1 MKHPSDPLPESPE
14 STPRFFPPLAQ
25 FFRWLIAKD
34 KNPTLLAHVLVA
46 SSIMGIVIL
55 TDGFL
60 AKIATEKKYEWMTI
74 YYPPEVTVSEAS
86 KHPTID
92 EILSHAETRVDAA
105 LKNLNADTEI
115 KQRLRSQFLR
125 IQTRAVI
132 HGDVMAFFYGRSFVT
147 LVVVSVSGV
156 TGVLC
161 LFFISKDGWS
171 DCNNILLNL
180 FVISAGIVVL
190 YGNLSIF
197 LKFEENTNNNTELY
211 LSYLIL
217 KEEFLS
223 YLATQKN
230 NAGDEILP
238 SDFVLYMD
246 QRMHQLNVITLD
258 FDNQK
263 VQDYSQKFER
273 VLEGEQDSLA
283 DPPAAEE

>member
-1 MKHPSDPLPESPE
+1 MNSPTNSPSESPAP
-14 STPRFFPPLAQ
+14 SPKFLPPRAIV
-25 FFRWLIAKD
+25 FRLLIAKNN
-34 KNPTLLAHVLVA
+34 NPTFLAHAFMASLIVVTIILV
-46 SSIMGIVIL
+46 
-55 TDGFL
+55 DGFL
-60 AKIATEKKYEWMTI
+60 AKLATDKKYEWMTI
-74 YYPPEVTVSEAS
+74 YFPPEVIATETS
-86 KHPTID
+86 KYPTTD
-92 EILSHAETRVDAA
+92 EILSHSETRIDAA
-105 LKNLNADTEI
+105 LKNFAADAQL

-156 TGVLC
+156 AGVLC

-171 DCNNILLNL
+171 DCNNLLLNL
-180 FVISAGIVVL
+180 FVVSAGIVVL

-197 LKFEENTNNNTELY
+197 LKFDANTQNNTELY
-211 LSYLIL
+211 LAYLGL

-223 YLATQKN
+223 YLVTQQTS
-230 NAGDEILP
+230 AGETLP
-238 SDFVLYMD
+238 PPEFVHYID
-246 QRMHQLNVITLD
+246 RQLTVLNTITLD

-283 DPPAAEE
+283 DPPAAE